1 MQRNRFLANLLVQAD
16 CGVRRGQPLAPFL
29 SARGGFTPILS
40 SMVEVAERAGNM
52 DQTLSEVAKLCD
64 TELKAKVKRLSRM
77 VEPATI
83 VISGGIVGYVYIAFF
98 VALMSAGGSLQ

>member
-1 MQRNRFLANLLVQAD
+1 
-16 CGVRRGQPLAPFL
+16 
-29 SARGGFTPILS
+29 
-40 SMVEVAERAGNM
+40 M